1 MAAGLKRFAVV
12 GSPIAHSL
20 SPQIHQAFA
29 QQFGHSI
36 QYEKIDPE
44 SQGFTAVVNNLLQ
57 NHFTGINVTL
67 PFKAEALKIADT
79 ADAAAVSAGAANTL
93 TFDCQQRVAAYNTD
107 GAGLMMDLKRLQ
119 FPVHNQRICVIGA
132 GGATRGILPV
142 LLAQNP
148 HHVYIAN
155 RSLDRAAQLAKPHSN
170 VTAVRIE
177 DVFTNVAADGW
188 IQSTAAA
195 RGGRI
200 DWPTPTHKPRFVYD
214 LNYGEAFSTFRAWCQ
229 HCDLPQPVDGLGMLV
244 AQAAMAYQIWH
255 GKLPEIK
262 PILNMLRQSA

>member
-20 SPQIHQAFA
+20 SPRIHQAFA

-36 QYEKIDPE
+36 QYEKIDPQSE
-44 SQGFTAVVNNLLQ
+44 DFAAVVHKLVQ
-57 NHFTGINVTL
+57 DRFAGINVTL

-93 TFDCQQRVAAYNTD
+93 AFDDQQRITAYNTD
-107 GAGLMMDLKRLQ
+107 GAGLIMDLKRLQ
-119 FPVHNQRICVIGA
+119 FSVHNQRICIIGA

-148 HHVYIAN
+148 HQVWIAN
-155 RSLDRAAQLAKPHSN
+155 RSLDRAAQLAKSHPH
-170 VTAVRIE
+170 VTAIPMD
-177 DVFTNVAADGW
+177 DVFSNIEADGW

-195 RGGRI
+195 RNGGI
-200 DWPTPTHKPRFVYD
+200 DWPAPKYKPSFIYD
-214 LNYGEAFSTFRAWCQ
+214 LNYGEAFSKFKAWCQ
-229 HCDLPQPVDGLGMLV
+229 RCNLPLPIDGLGMLV
-244 AQAAMAYQIWH
+244 AQAAVAYQIWH
-255 GKLPEIK
+255 GHMPHMEPVLKQ
-262 PILNMLRQSA
+262 LRQSF